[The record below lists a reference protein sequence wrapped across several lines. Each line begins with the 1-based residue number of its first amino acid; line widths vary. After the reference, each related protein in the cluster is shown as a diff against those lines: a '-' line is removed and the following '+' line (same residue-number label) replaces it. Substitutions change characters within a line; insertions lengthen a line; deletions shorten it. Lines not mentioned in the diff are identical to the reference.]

1 MRGPQIISL
10 LTALVLSSATLAAE
24 PPEKT
29 CQRLKDAIERYTDK
43 RRAGGSP
50 QQMDSWKRARQ
61 DKKNEWDRL
70 KCRRISARLE

>member
-1 MRGPQIISL
+1 MQGLRVIPL
-10 LTALVLSSATLAAE
+10 LTALALPATAPAAD

>member
-1 MRGPQIISL
+1 MQGLRLFTL
-10 LTALVLSSATLAAE
+10 LLALASASAGFAAE
-24 PPEKT
+24 PPENT

-61 DKKNEWDRL
+61 EKKNEWDRL
-70 KCRRISARLE
+70 KCRRISAQLE